1 MTLSQSPAAR
11 PPADRSVDARA
22 PRFAAWVT
30 TVVLIVVLA
39 TGSAALLAA
48 QAVVFALGAFAGL
61 RWHPYG
67 LLYRT
72 LVAPRLAPPTERE
85 DPTPVRFSQGMG
97 FAFAAIGILGYAT
110 ESTALGMTVTALA
123 LGAAFLNAAFGYCL
137 GCEIYLRL
145 PARLR
150 GRGASQISPTSNT
163 ERGAA
168 A

>member
-1 MTLSQSPAAR
+1 MTLPRSAQ
-11 PPADRSVDARA
+11 PPADRSVDSRG

-30 TVVLIVVLA
+30 TVVLVIVLI
-39 TGSAALLAA
+39 TGSAGLLAA
-48 QAVVFALGAFAGL
+48 QAVVFALGALAGL
-61 RWHPYG
+61 RWHPYS

-72 LVAPRLAPPTERE
+72 LVAPRLGPPTERE
-85 DPTPVRFSQGMG
+85 DPAPVRFSQGMG
-97 FAFAAIGILGYAT
+97 LVFAAIGVLGYAT
-110 ESTALGMTVTALA
+110 GFTAVGITVTALA

-145 PARLR
+145 PAQLR
-150 GRGASQISPTSNT
+150 GRGASQVSPTSNT